1 MAEFKILSIKVL
13 IPDEDLFRM
22 DNHELTAKYG
32 NPLPDDI
39 ALRVSRYRNIH
50 KVLVPGTEYH
60 LVNNLTLYLTGIL
73 KGCLKSYL
81 KGCLK
86 QP

>member
-60 LVNNLTLYLTGIL
+60 LVNNVNPLPDGFFRI
-73 KGCLKSYL
+73 KSNRDE
-81 KGCLK
+81 K
-86 QP
+86 